1 MRLRSIAAKIILAQ
15 TALLAVALAV
25 SAAAALAFMNRYL
38 QDSARVS
45 VRDTARMVDNII
57 GRDTR
62 QAALFS
68 RLIAEDYQVKVAL
81 AGVRRGK
88 PYDEQS
94 LRSHLSAEL
103 SSLSADFLSL
113 ATADGVVFVHEDR
126 VSVERADRAV
136 LDSEPLFLS
145 PAFQECEATQRQ
157 AVGVE
162 PVYPRTMAVVAMSP
176 VMGEDGRLLGF
187 VRLGYR
193 LDQRFVSEVRNI
205 TDTHVAVRR
214 RGVFIA
220 ATLPALQGVAPAP
233 ESLRRDY
240 FTHESPIR
248 NGSRDAAELVTASP
262 RAPVRAVMR
271 KTGLVVLC
279 VGFSVFALSVLG
291 GARMARVLVRPLGR
305 LMHGVRRLES
315 GDLDTSIPP
324 AGDDEIGRLSQS
336 FNTMT
341 ESLRARDEEIRSS
354 RDQLIESGKLAAVGE
369 LAAGVAHEIGNPL
382 AAISGYIQL
391 LNQMSG
397 DGKTVHYLKEME
409 KEVGFID
416 AIIREL
422 LDFSR
427 PSRTEDQ
434 RVSLNGIVEE
444 ALRMLSFHKA
454 MRGVRVSSEP
464 DSLNPE
470 VMGSRKELLQ
480 AVLNLALNAAQAV
493 NSDGEVRLRVSS
505 GSGDIPEGRA
515 AIFISDTGPGVPP
528 EQVGKIFDPFYTTRR
543 GGTGLGLSI
552 TFRIVQRHG
561 GEITVLQQGGPGAVF
576 RILLPLADSPAGD

>member
-1 MRLRSIAAKIILAQ
+1 
-15 TALLAVALAV
+15 
-25 SAAAALAFMNRYL
+25 
-38 QDSARVS
+38 
-45 VRDTARMVDNII
+45 
-57 GRDTR
+57 
-62 QAALFS
+62 
-68 RLIAEDYQVKVAL
+68 
-81 AGVRRGK
+81 
-88 PYDEQS
+88 
-94 LRSHLSAEL
+94 
-103 SSLSADFLSL
+103 
-113 ATADGVVFVHEDR
+113 
-126 VSVERADRAV
+126 
-136 LDSEPLFLS
+136 
-145 PAFQECEATQRQ
+145 
-157 AVGVE
+157 
-162 PVYPRTMAVVAMSP
+162 
-176 VMGEDGRLLGF
+176 
-187 VRLGYR
+187 
-193 LDQRFVSEVRNI
+193 
-205 TDTHVAVRR
+205 
-214 RGVFIA
+214 
-220 ATLPALQGVAPAP
+220 
-233 ESLRRDY
+233 
-240 FTHESPIR
+240 
-248 NGSRDAAELVTASP
+248 
-262 RAPVRAVMR
+262 
-271 KTGLVVLC
+271 
-279 VGFSVFALSVLG
+279 
-291 GARMARVLVRPLGR
+291 
-305 LMHGVRRLES
+305 
-315 GDLDTSIPP
+315 
-324 AGDDEIGRLSQS
+324 
-336 FNTMT
+336 
-341 ESLRARDEEIRSS
+341 
-354 RDQLIESGKLAAVGE
+354 
-369 LAAGVAHEIGNPL
+369 
-382 AAISGYIQL
+382 
-391 LNQMSG
+391 
-397 DGKTVHYLKEME
+397 ME